1 MKYFQANWICVPLS
15 APISTDSQTLL
26 LVRWIIGLEGE
37 DHQLFGKHYRTLAW
51 SFYTAP
57 MHWRHFFVIP
67 SLLSRPCGAQ
77 NYCAT
82 ILVGSS
88 RNPVS
93 LTRCLNSYIE
103 FSKYVCEIN
112 GFIYFLWLDARCELL
127 QGRSHLAQPQAETQ
141 ACMYPQPQALK
152 DKLLTHL
159 PGIEDISWITNED
172 IWPISGIC
180 QEIRK
185 PRV

>member
-1 MKYFQANWICVPLS
+1 
-15 APISTDSQTLL
+15 
-26 LVRWIIGLEGE
+26 
-37 DHQLFGKHYRTLAW
+37 
-51 SFYTAP
+51 